1 MPGRTSRSTI
11 SRSFTSSSELRW
23 SIVFV
28 KVRAHCVIDLARA
41 EAGHRSWDAYRST
54 PQTGS
59 GAAPPGRDHG
69 AVEVIDRA
77 ADQPVADVRD
87 GLFRP
92 ARMATG
98 HQRLDLEA
106 GRLRQFDAAIVVGK
120 IRPLVSRGQL
130 WRCRRDA
137 DGRVLADGQVVR
149 PPAARESSR
158 RRTDRGS

>member
-1 MPGRTSRSTI
+1 M
-11 SRSFTSSSELRW
+11 
-23 SIVFV
+23 FV
-28 KVRAHCVIDLARA
+28 MA
-41 EAGHRSWDAYRST
+41 S
-54 PQTGS
+54 
-59 GAAPPGRDHG
+59 
-69 AVEVIDRA
+69 
-77 ADQPVADVRD
+77 
-87 GLFRP
+87 FRP

-98 HQRLDLEA
+98 HQRLDLEV

-120 IRPLVSRGQL
+120 ICPLVSRGQL